1 MAGMSGMQPQ
11 RATGRCPAGV
21 IIAAF
26 ILILLLVPA
35 TATAQGPTVIVSNYT
50 VTPAVLMPGDE
61 GTITVVL
68 SSTAS
73 AATGSPLAIQLGSGA
88 GGMNATQPAAEN
100 AYIQSILLNGEGVE
114 VLTGSFQDLGEI
126 GPGQSFPIT
135 FLIRAPGEEG
145 IYFPEVWVSVRD
157 GASVRYP
164 VPVNVNSAYAL
175 ARKPALRVERTVP
188 ASVDPGDPFNVTLII
203 QNEGQAS
210 AGDVSIRINTSS
222 DAITLGDPE
231 NYYIPE
237 LGPGESSVLNLTFE
251 TDTAAPLGLT
261 PIVVDITYRNAELKT
276 FRQAATIGVPIVG
289 HAEMGIASI
298 RTDPVRI
305 TAGSPVDVTIR
316 LENTGTADAKSVR
329 ATIDDIP
336 LAGTKESFL
345 GTIEPGN
352 DAPAVFALDA
362 DRAGAFDYTLT
373 IEYVDDYGAHTTR
386 QALQVV
392 VADRNPVPALAV
404 AAVVLIIAALALI
417 YWYRRR
423 KEG

>member
-1 MAGMSGMQPQ
+1 MAGTSGVQPQ
-11 RATGRCPAGV
+11 RRTARSPAGV
-21 IIAAF
+21 IAVAL

-68 SSTAS
+68 SSTAP
-73 AATGSPLAIQLGSGA
+73 ATAGSPLAIQLDSGA
-88 GGMNATQPAAEN
+88 GGMNATQPAMEN
-100 AYIQSILLNGEGVE
+100 AYIQSVLLNGEGVE

-126 GPGQSFPIT
+126 GPGQSFPVT

-157 GASVRYP
+157 GTSVRYP

-188 ASVDPGDPFNVTLII
+188 DSVDPGDPFNVTLTI

-222 DAITLGDPE
+222 DAITLGGSE

-237 LGPGESSVLNLTFE
+237 LRPGESSILNLTFE
-251 TDTAAPLGLT
+251 T
-261 PIVVDITYRNAELKT
+261 DITYRNAELAT

-289 HAEMGIASI
+289 RAEMGIASI
-298 RTDPVRI
+298 RTEPVRI
-305 TAGSPVDVTIR
+305 TAGSPVDVTFR

-329 ATIDDIP
+329 ATIGDIALP
-336 LAGTKESFL
+336 GTKEAFL

-373 IEYVDDYGAHTTR
+373 IEYADDYGVHTTR
-386 QALQVV
+386 QALQMV
-392 VADRNPVPALAV
+392 VADRDPVPALAV
-404 AAVVLIIAALALI
+404 AAAVLIIVALALI
-417 YWYRRR
+417 YWHRRR
-423 KEG
+423 KEE